1 MCTVPSLITV
11 QSSAAPSHWLN
22 AGFTG
27 IVIFEPPVPPGYKIA
42 WQSLTAGTSELCTS
56 GITVRSTAP

>member
-1 MCTVPSLITV
+1 MCTVPSLINV
-11 QSSAAPSHWLN
+11 PSSSAQVRWLN

-27 IVIFEPPVPPGYKIA
+27 TVIFEPPVPPPYKIA

>member
-1 MCTVPSLITV
+1 MCTVPSLINFPS
-11 QSSAAPSHWLN
+11 SSAQSRWSN

-27 IVIFEPPVPPGYKIA
+27 TVTVVPPVKPAYMVG

-56 GITVRSTAP
+56 GITVRPTAP

>member
-1 MCTVPSLITV
+1 MCTVPSLIN
-11 QSSAAPSHWLN
+11 APSTSAQSRWSS

-27 IVIFEPPVPPGYKIA
+27 TVIFEPTVPYKIL

-56 GITVRSTAP
+56 GITVRATA